1 MRDFFYSKKFKV
13 IICVLALLI
22 GITLYTV
29 KESSSDPGN
38 SVIAKVFAPVQKLAT
53 SIKNGVEESLSVIT
67 NAKQYYE
74 DNKQLRAQLDELYVQ
89 IVDYEKLKNENE
101 QLRKVIGLKE
111 DFPDYEFSPPCQII
125 SKTANDPFGSFI
137 IDKGTTDGVSV
148 YDPVITDTGLVGI
161 VTKASTTYSR
171 VTTIFSPDVPVGAYC
186 IRNDTTGIVECNA
199 ELAAEGVCRM
209 KYIEKDSDLKKGDII
224 VTSGNSGL
232 FPKDRVI
239 GIVEEIYIEESGL
252 SKTAVIKPVADIK
265 NIQSVFVI
273 TSFNGQGENYEE
285 E

>member
-186 IRNDTTGIVECNA
+186 IRNDTTGIVECDA

>member
-1 MRDFFYSKKFKV
+1 M
-13 IICVLALLI
+13 LALLI

-53 SIKNGVEESLSVIT
+53 NIKNGVEESLSVIT

-186 IRNDTTGIVECNA
+186 IRNDTTGIVECDA
-199 ELAAEGVCRM
+199 ELASKGVCRM
-209 KYIEKDSDLKKGDII
+209 KYIEKDSDLKKGDVI

>member
-13 IICVLALLI
+13 IICVMALLI

-38 SVIAKVFAPVQKLAT
+38 SVIAKVLAPVQKLAT

-89 IVDYEKLKNENE
+89 IIDYEKLKNENE

-186 IRNDTTGIVECNA
+186 IRNDTTGIVECDA

>member
-13 IICVLALLI
+13 ILCVLALLI

-186 IRNDTTGIVECNA
+186 IRNDTTGIVECDA
-199 ELAAEGVCRM
+199 ELASKGVCRM

>member
-13 IICVLALLI
+13 ILCVLALLI

-89 IVDYEKLKNENE
+89 IIDYEKLKNENE

-186 IRNDTTGIVECNA
+186 IRNDTTGIVECDA

>member
-89 IVDYEKLKNENE
+89 IIDYEKLKNENE

-186 IRNDTTGIVECNA
+186 IRNDTTGIVECDA

>member
-13 IICVLALLI
+13 IICVLALLV

-137 IDKGTTDGVSV
+137 IDKGTTDGISV

-186 IRNDTTGIVECNA
+186 IRNDTTGIVECDA
-199 ELAAEGVCRM
+199 ELAAKGICRM

>member
-13 IICVLALLI
+13 IVCVLALLI
-22 GITLYTV
+22 GVTLYTV

-53 SIKNGVEESLSVIT
+53 NIKNGVEESLSVIT

-89 IVDYEKLKNENE
+89 IIDYEKLKNENE

-161 VTKASTTYSR
+161 ITKASTTYSR

-186 IRNDTTGIVECNA
+186 IRNDTTGIVECDA

-239 GIVEEIYIEESGL
+239 GIVEDIYIEESGL

>member
-13 IICVLALLI
+13 IICVLALLV

-137 IDKGTTDGVSV
+137 IDKGTTDGISV

-186 IRNDTTGIVECNA
+186 IRNDTTGIVECDA
-199 ELAAEGVCRM
+199 ELAAKGICRM

-239 GIVEEIYIEESGL
+239 GIVEEIYIEDSGL